1 MTYVYAHQ
9 RKLEKEK
16 GALLQGNTR
25 QESSRVQISGFFF
38 KEMNTLKCVTE
49 ETFNVMFTLNNTGLF

>member
-9 RKLEKEK
+9 RKLEKER
-16 GALLQGNTR
+16 ALLQGNTR

-49 ETFNVMFTLNNTGLF
+49 ETFNVMFTRNNAGLF